1 MNKQMSV
8 VGNAIKKSYVSYMII
23 ELVHSNTKS
32 TSSKS
37 ENNRLG
43 TKELRETEGFYFLSL
58 EWNREVCNLSSQNQN
73 HVGESEKRQIPR
85 EANEQ
90 CKRVKRGK
98 TRMTKPRLLKR

>member
-1 MNKQMSV
+1 MNKQRSV
-8 VGNAIKKSYVSYMII
+8 VGNAIKKSYVSYVII
-23 ELVHSNTKS
+23 ELVHSNS
-32 TSSKS
+32 ASSKS

-43 TKELRETEGFYFLSL
+43 TKEIRETEGFYFLSL
-58 EWNREVCNLSSQNQN
+58 EWNREVCNLSSHNQN

-98 TRMTKPRLLKR
+98 TRMTKP